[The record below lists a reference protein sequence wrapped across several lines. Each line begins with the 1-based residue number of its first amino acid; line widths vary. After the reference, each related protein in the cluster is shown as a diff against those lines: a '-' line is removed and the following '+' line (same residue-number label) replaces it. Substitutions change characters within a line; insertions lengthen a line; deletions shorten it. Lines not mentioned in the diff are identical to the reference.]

1 MRNRDLKKSG
11 KKAPNAA
18 DFLKGYDQKM
28 IERLTFIYGERS
40 VKKIRERRELLIAS
54 PFIAAAVFAAVFIA
68 GQGPGTALTAAV
80 IVLAAILFAEEYS
93 IIDKAKK
100 KKMKMRLSLSD
111 LMERMAVLLDADIP
125 IWSAFVAVGEVM
137 DPKKDALAAEIR
149 RTIAGFSGRNG
160 YYYSPEEALEGMA
173 DRCGDTSISTF
184 VSLVL
189 QNSRKG
195 SRDVASLL
203 RLAAVN
209 QRAERKAIVK
219 QMADEAATLMV
230 IPSVMILGAILV
242 LIAAPAV
249 ISFLL

>member
-1 MRNRDLKKSG
+1 MDAGEEAMRNRDLKKSG

-160 YYYSPEEALEGMA
+160 YYYSPE
-173 DRCGDTSISTF
+173 DRCCDTSISTF

-195 SRDVASLL
+195 SRDVAALL